1 MKNVLPILF
10 AAALLGSCAKKVTFN
25 PSTTVPGA
33 SGSVKIKKDKN
44 DNYGIDLDVRNLPDA
59 GSLQPPKRGY
69 TVWME
74 TNDNRALNIG
84 SLDISSGLFSKKRK
98 GNMQTTSSF
107 RPVRVFV
114 TPEDEQAPTIPGAE
128 PVLSTSLF
136 KVR

>member
-1 MKNVLPILF
+1 MKKVLPILC

-25 PSTTVPGA
+25 PSTAVPGA
-33 SGSVKIKKDKN
+33 SGAVKIKKDKN

-59 GSLQPPKRGY
+59 GDLQPPKRGY

-98 GNMQTTSSF
+98 GDMQTTSSF
-107 RPVRVFV
+107 RPVRIFV
-114 TPEDEQAPTIPGAE
+114 TPEDEQSPTIPGAE